1 MTDEEQIEAMAAEV
15 VASNYTD
22 RQAIAELKAK
32 MMSMQPGAPLPT
44 TRYFK
49 LALKAFTERL

>member
-1 MTDEEQIEAMAAEV
+1 L
-15 VASNYTD
+15 ASD
-22 RQAIAELKAK
+22 PGRLGAK
-32 MMSMQPGAPLPT
+32 TGAPGQDSQHYPPGGSPLPT